1 MPQYNDTWQFR
12 DDFWVRAQNCRQ
24 MSVKPVDTNSTN
36 GSYICENDLTQ
47 IKGKSQVLATWLQ
60 LWTEEFGKTPEQKF
74 ANALETIV
82 CKYFLAY
89 FSH

>member
-1 MPQYNDTWQFR
+1 MDP
-12 DDFWVRAQNCRQ
+12 
-24 MSVKPVDTNSTN
+24 
-36 GSYICENDLTQ
+36 ICENDLNQ

-60 LWTEEFGKTPEQKF
+60 LWTEEFGETQEQKF
-74 ANALETIV
+74 ANALETVV